1 VALNTTLA
9 RQRRKELGLS
19 LHQAAT
25 LIGVT
30 HAALFR
36 WESGQTEPRSSDT
49 LQAWARVLGVEPG
62 DLLGSSESEAV
73 SGS

>member
-9 RQRRKELGLS
+9 RKRRMELGLS

-36 WESGQTEPRSSDT
+36 WEKGETEPRSSDT
-49 LQAWARVLGVEPG
+49 LQAWARVRGVEAG
-62 DLLGSSESEAV
+62 ALLQGPEAEAV
-73 SGS
+73 NH